1 MEQQKIRKKNMLT
14 NEIKEFIQEMLK
26 TGTIVEELIRKH
38 TGASNQSTV
47 NKGCHEQTLICKTLL
62 ENENF
67 LQEIE
72 ERFTDAL
79 FKNETFQE
87 KLNSMVNKKLEAE
100 REIYE
105 KEISKLNE
113 KIEAQEQYSRRNCLL
128 LHGIPETPNENIDS
142 TVKQFVFEHFNYK
155 LFDSD
160 IDRSHRLKS
169 RNATNIEKTQSE
181 NNEATKVPVP
191 PIIIK
196 LTSHNVKNDLLT
208 MKRLLRG
215 TGYMITESL
224 TAIRLRCVKKLQ
236 ELRYKGKIT
245 SFWTYDGTIFYTKK
259 NEDNTE
265 TDSIYKVNNFTN
277 FNI

>member
-1 MEQQKIRKKNMLT
+1 MMCKLAQT
-14 NEIKEFIQEMLK
+14 NLWLHWRRHYFKFCNCIL
-26 TGTIVEELIRKH
+26 VY
-38 TGASNQSTV
+38 SNQ
-47 NKGCHEQTLICKTLL
+47 KKLIYKTLL

-79 FKNETFQE
+79 FQNETFQK
-87 KLNSMVNKKLEAE
+87 KLHSMVNKKLEAE

-113 KIEAQEQYSRRNCLL
+113 KIEAQEQHSRQNCLL
-128 LHGIPETPNENIDS
+128 LHGIPETPNENTDS
-142 TVKQFVFEHFNYK
+142 TVKQFVFEHFSYK

-169 RNATNIEKTQSE
+169 RNATNIEKTKSE
-181 NNEATKVPVP
+181 NHEATTTPVP

-196 LTSHNVKNDLLT
+196 LTSYNVKNDLLT

-215 TGYMITESL
+215 TGYRTWLQNPSL
-224 TAIRLRCVKKLQ
+224 Q
-236 ELRYKGKIT
+236 
-245 SFWTYDGTIFYTKK
+245 
-259 NEDNTE
+259 
-265 TDSIYKVNNFTN
+265 
-277 FNI
+277 